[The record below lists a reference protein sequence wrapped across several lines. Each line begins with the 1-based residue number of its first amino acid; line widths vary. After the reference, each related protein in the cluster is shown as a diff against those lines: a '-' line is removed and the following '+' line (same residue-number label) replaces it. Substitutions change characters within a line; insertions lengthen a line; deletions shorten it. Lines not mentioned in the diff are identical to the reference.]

1 SKDIVC
7 MEKLLEKLLEKLRD
21 KLNKMLESDK
31 YTTDEIL
38 EISQQLDK
46 LIVSYYKSHKESDY
60 KQN

>member
-1 SKDIVC
+1 